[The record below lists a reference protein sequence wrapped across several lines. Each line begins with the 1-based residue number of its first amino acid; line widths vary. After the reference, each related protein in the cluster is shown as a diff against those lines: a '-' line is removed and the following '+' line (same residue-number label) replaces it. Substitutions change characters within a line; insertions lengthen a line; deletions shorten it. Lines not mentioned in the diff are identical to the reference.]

1 VNVKRGPRD
10 GDGVPAPLPGAP
22 PTHATV
28 HRTPDDHAMRL
39 QKLKHMVEADAY
51 RVDPQAVAVALLMR
65 VDPRR
70 DLFTGLLSRP
80 GGRSPADPAGPSGPA
95 G

>member
-1 VNVKRGPRD
+1 
-10 GDGVPAPLPGAP
+10 
-22 PTHATV
+22 
-28 HRTPDDHAMRL
+28 MRL
-39 QKLKHMVEADAY
+39 QKLKHMVETDAY
-51 RVDPQAVAVALLMR
+51 RVDPQAVAVALLLR

-80 GGRSPADPAGPSGPA
+80 GGRSPAGPAGPSGPA

>member
-1 VNVKRGPRD
+1 
-10 GDGVPAPLPGAP
+10 
-22 PTHATV
+22 V

-39 QKLKHMVEADAY
+39 QQLKHMVEAGAY
-51 RVDPQAVAVALLMR
+51 RVDPQTVAVALLMR

-80 GGRSPADPAGPSGPA
+80 DGRSPAGPGGPSGRA

>member
-1 VNVKRGPRD
+1 MIFKRRCVS
-10 GDGVPAPLPGAP
+10 GDGERAPDAGAQLSRPA
-22 PTHATV
+22 TT
-28 HRTPDDHAMRL
+28 RTPEEHAMRL
-39 QKLKHMVEADAY
+39 QQLKQMVEIDAY

-70 DLFTGLLSRP
+70 DVFTGLLPRP
-80 GGRSPADPAGPSGPA
+80 GGRSPEGPAGPSGRA